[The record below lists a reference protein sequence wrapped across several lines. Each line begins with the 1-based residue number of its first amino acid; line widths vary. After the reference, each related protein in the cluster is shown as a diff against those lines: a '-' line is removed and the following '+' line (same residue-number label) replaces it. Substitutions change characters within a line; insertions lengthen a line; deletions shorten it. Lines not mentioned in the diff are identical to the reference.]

1 LANVLDIRRRI
12 RSVRNTRQIT
22 KAMKMV
28 SAAKLRRAQERALA
42 ARPYARMLAGVLRSL
57 VARAEIYDPET
68 GQPRHPLLA
77 RREEKIALLIVVSGD
92 KGLAGAFNTNILKA
106 AQRFLQSKA
115 TENVDLECV
124 GRKARD
130 FLRRRFPSAEV
141 RSGVASDL
149 QKPEA
154 VPLVRTGRIQ
164 IVGER
169 VGMLGKLEF
178 ADARALAES
187 VVDRYTRGDVDA
199 VYLLYNEFKSVIS
212 QRLVVDEILP
222 IEEIG
227 AADVRMAEALTEEQ
241 KHRILEAARTAGVGV
256 LAADTREMDQKAAA
270 FAASPVDYIYEQP
283 AADLFNSL
291 LPRYVSVQIFHA
303 LLESVAAEHAARM
316 TAMDSATSNAE
327 DMIDSLTLV
336 MNRARQARITK
347 EIIEVV
353 SGAASV

>member
-1 LANVLDIRRRI
+1 MPNVLDIRRRI

-28 SAAKLRRAQERALA
+28 SAAKLRRAQERALK

-57 VARAEIYDPET
+57 VTRAEIYDPET

-77 RREEKIALLIVVSGD
+77 RREEKTVLLIVVSGD

-106 AQRFLQSKA
+106 AQRFLESKSA
-115 TENVDLECV
+115 ENVDIECV
-124 GRKARD
+124 GRKGRD
-130 FLRRRFPSAEV
+130 FLRRRYPSAEV
-141 RSGVASDL
+141 RAGVEEDL
-149 QKPEA
+149 QKPA
-154 VPLVRTGRIQ
+154 DVPLVRAGRIQ

-178 ADARALAES
+178 TDARELAEG
-187 VVDRYTRGDVDA
+187 VVDRYTSGEVDA

-227 AADVRMAEALTEEQ
+227 AADVHMAEGLTEEQ
-241 KHRILEAARTAGVGV
+241 KHKVLEAARTAGVGV
-256 LAADTREMDQKAAA
+256 RAADTSMIDQKAAA
-270 FAASPVDYIYEQP
+270 FGTAPVDYIYEQP
-283 AADLFNSL
+283 ADELFHSL

>member
-1 LANVLDIRRRI
+1 MANVLDIRRRI

-28 SAAKLRRAQERALA
+28 SAAKLRRAQERALK

-57 VARAEIYDPET
+57 VTRAEIYDPET

-77 RREEKIALLIVVSGD
+77 RREEKNVLLIVVSGD

-106 AQRFLQSKA
+106 AQRFLESKGA
-115 TENVDLECV
+115 ENVDIECV
-124 GRKARD
+124 GRKGRD
-130 FLRRRFPSAEV
+130 FLRRRFPSKAEGSAQED
-141 RSGVASDL
+141 RA
-149 QKPEA
+149 
-154 VPLVRTGRIQ
+154 GRIQ

-169 VGMLGKLEF
+169 VGILGKLEF

-187 VVDRYTRGDVDA
+187 VVDRYTRGEVDA
-199 VYLLYNEFKSVIS
+199 VYLLYNEFKSVIA

-227 AADVRMAEALTEEQ
+227 AADVRMAEGLTEEQ
-241 KHRILEAARTAGVGV
+241 KHRMLEAARTAGVGV
-256 LAADTREMDQKAAA
+256 RPADTSHIDQKAAA
-270 FAASPVDYIYEQP
+270 FAAAPVDYIYEQP
-283 AADLFNSL
+283 AADLFHSL